1 MSNLKTQINW
11 MLNDYCTSECS
22 YCPIRFRGG
31 ELPRGIL
38 EYTEATRKIIDHYD
52 SLGRK
57 IDWIFSGGE
66 PLDMFDFPM
75 MLKLCKERGGNIDL
89 TTNGGKLWLDWWAI
103 EPHIDNLHL
112 SYHYWQNP
120 KLIHF
125 IIQAF
130 QKAGKRIDIT
140 VPMRPDH
147 FEEDLKRATDIES
160 EFNIVVSKSI
170 LYKEADQNFG
180 MYLYEDH
187 QLRIIRGEELVQE
200 HKHQHEITFAER
212 FEEKVNSNPSYTG
225 QLCNLG
231 IEKLTISHTGWVRGS
246 NCNTTQFGN
255 LWDGSFALPTGPQP
269 CVMVAC
275 IDGSDQQIT
284 KFSQ

>member
-38 EYTEATRKIIDHYD
+38 EYMEVTQKLIDHYD

-57 IDWIFSGGE
+57 IDWTFNGGE

-75 MLKLCKERGGNIDL
+75 MLKLCKERGGTIDL

-103 EPHIDNLHL
+103 EPHIDSLHL

-120 KLIHF
+120 KLIQF

-130 QKAGKRIDIT
+130 KKANKHIDVM
-140 VPMRPDH
+140 VPIRPDH
-147 FEEDLKRATDIES
+147 FDEDLNRALAIES
-160 EFNIVVSKSI
+160 EFNIVVSKSV
-170 LYKEADQNFG
+170 LHNEADPVAG
-180 MYLYEDH
+180 MFSYTEH
-187 QLRIIRGEELVQE
+187 QLRIMRGEELVEVQ
-200 HKHQHEITFAER
+200 QY
-212 FEEKVNSNPSYTG
+212 FEETTFEERYENKIEENPVYTG
-225 QLCNLG
+225 YMCNVG
-231 IEKLTISHTGWVRGS
+231 IEKLVISHQGWVSGS
-246 NCNTTQFGN
+246 SCNDRPLGN
-255 LWDGSFALPTGPQP
+255 IWSPNFQLPSTPHICGMRA
-269 CVMVAC
+269 CV
-275 IDGSDQQIT
+275 DGSDQQIT
-284 KFSQ
+284 KFSP